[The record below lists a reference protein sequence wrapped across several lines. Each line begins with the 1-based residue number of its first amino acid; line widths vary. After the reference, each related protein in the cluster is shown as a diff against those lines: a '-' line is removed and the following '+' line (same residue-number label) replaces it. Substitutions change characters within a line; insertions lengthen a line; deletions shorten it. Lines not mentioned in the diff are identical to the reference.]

1 MFKIFA
7 KGAMWALGILLGLMV
22 IGLIS
27 WLIVCG
33 IVKLITLCFGIAFT
47 WAIGTGVWLC
57 LCLLSTVMPKS
68 K

>member
-1 MFKIFA
+1 MKNLLKIGIPYILGSLTVFA
-7 KGAMWALGILLGLMV
+7 LLG
-22 IGLIS
+22 GIS
-27 WLIVCG
+27 WITICG
-33 IVKLITLCFGIAFT
+33 LVKLITMCFGWKFT